1 MKPAIILDGPG
12 ESGTKGGGSKNR
24 CSLICFFMAF
34 EAPNENALIRNLGL
48 ESHIEDSHIGMF
60 STYPHLTLT
69 Y

>member
-1 MKPAIILDGPG
+1 MW
-12 ESGTKGGGSKNR
+12 GGGGGGG
-24 CSLICFFMAF
+24 CVFGSLICFFMAF

>member
-1 MKPAIILDGPG
+1 MW
-12 ESGTKGGGSKNR
+12 GGGGG
-24 CSLICFFMAF
+24 CVFGSLICFFMAF

-60 STYPHLTLT
+60 STYPDLTLT